1 MSHFK
6 AIDPYFSGLQELTVK
21 NDVVTPQD
29 ACFTNVDKFVTPT
42 SACSCLLHM
51 HAGVYYTGTQV
62 SMTPA
67 RRCPWYLHADV
78 YYTCLQ
84 VTIAQKVTQ
93 MGMQLSMTLARRC
106 LWQQHADV
114 FDTCT
119 QIHCDQD
126 DVIIILIHL
135 DTYDYDLLTSW
146 QVDIYC
152 PDNSETFR
160 IIYKLSIQSKKCT
173 WFFRNCVDTS
183 KSIQT
188 IHKLS
193 RKSRNFPE
201 IYNMSRKSR
210 NFLDNRKNIRM
221 I

>member
-1 MSHFK
+1 MQLSITH
-6 AIDPYFSGLQELTVK
+6 ARR
-21 NDVVTPQD
+21 
-29 ACFTNVDKFVTPT
+29 
-42 SACSCLLHM
+42 CLLHR
-51 HAGVYYTGTQV
+51 HAGVYDTCTQVSMIFACRCLLHLLASHHSSEGNSDGYAIIYDTCTQV
-62 SMTPA
+62 SMTP
-67 RRCPWYLHADV
+67 
-78 YYTCLQ
+78 
-84 VTIAQKVTQ
+84 
-93 MGMQLSMTLARRC
+93 ARRC

-119 QIHCDQD
+119 QMHCDQD

>member
-1 MSHFK
+1 MVWGHFLQFLSL
-6 AIDPYFSGLQELTVK
+6 ILPSGVALTSLAPLGASWRPLV
-21 NDVVTPQD
+21 PPGAPLD

-51 HAGVYYTGTQV
+51 HAGVYYTCTQV

-93 MGMQLSMTLARRC
+93 MGMQLSMTLGGRC

-146 QVDIYC
+146 H
-152 PDNSETFR
+152 PD
-160 IIYKLSIQSKKCT
+160 Y
-173 WFFRNCVDTS
+173 
-183 KSIQT
+183 
-188 IHKLS
+188 
-193 RKSRNFPE
+193 
-201 IYNMSRKSR
+201 
-210 NFLDNRKNIRM
+210 
-221 I
+221 

>member
-1 MSHFK
+1 MASLSLDE
-6 AIDPYFSGLQELTVK
+6 IWGWGG
-21 NDVVTPQD
+21 

-84 VTIAQKVTQ
+84 VTIAQMVTQ

-160 IIYKLSIQSKKCT
+160 IIYKLSIQSQKCT
-173 WFFRNCVDTS
+173 CFLETVWTLQEVSRQYTNCPENPETFRRYITCPENPETFWIIEKISGWFS
-183 KSIQT
+183 A
-188 IHKLS
+188 
-193 RKSRNFPE
+193 
-201 IYNMSRKSR
+201 
-210 NFLDNRKNIRM
+210 
-221 I
+221 